1 MDLINQAKKLPLS
14 SGVYLFLDKKGNVLY
29 VGRAISLKKRVQSY
43 FHKNIDRRISEMVS
57 KSSRLKHKETET
69 VLESIILEA
78 NLIKKYWPK
87 YNVKD
92 KDNRSFTYIVIPKAD
107 YPKPIIVRQRE
118 LEKFPTKGYVFGPY
132 QSATLVKNA
141 LRIIRRIFPYSTC
154 KSFSGKPCFN
164 YQVGLCPGLC
174 VGEISKDDYAENIK
188 NIISLLSGQKKRLL
202 KKLEK
207 ENPQKAKALQHIQDV
222 SLIVKEG
229 IDLYFRIN
237 RIEGYDISHL
247 SGKDT
252 FGAMTV
258 FINGQPDK
266 SQYRLFKV
274 KGAPANDDLRALEE
288 VIVRRFKHL
297 EWPFPDLILIDGGKP
312 QIDYVFRIMRDIN
325 INIPLVGI
333 SKLKND
339 KLVFPVKTK
348 KSLKDLAKEIN
359 DTLLKIRNEAHRFSL
374 RSSRR
379 SRQRTYQKRLLF

>member
-379 SRQRTYQKRLLF
+379 SRQRVGK